1 MRRSA
6 RLAATTGLV
15 AKCHHAFVDPVL
27 GATRH
32 PTGSVEA
39 ASQPTH
45 PAVSHLP
52 AQRIRDGF
60 RRPSGNGKA
69 VPSDRIGQLR
79 DARRSVAQQMHRQ
92 DIPKL
97 DPSQLHRLV
106 HRRTVA
112 RWSDIEPAVAE
123 RRPHRNNGRGDNVTR
138 SSSDHQHRTPLV
150 AQRRAHRHHRLR
162 SYECGQTRRYPSLKS
177 TASGEFHCAIHAH

>member
-6 RLAATTGLV
+6 RLAATTDLV

-32 PTGSVEA
+32 PTGSVEP

-60 RRPSGNGKA
+60 RRPSRYGKA
-69 VPSDRIGQLR
+69 VPSDRVGQLR

-97 DPSQLHRLV
+97 DPSQLHRVV

-123 RRPHRNNGRGDNVTR
+123 RRPHRNNGLGDDMCDRNDVSVLSDPFVVR
-138 SSSDHQHRTPLV
+138 SPTPHPTCRCKAGISTPLTTLVTDVTDGAPV
-150 AQRRAHRHHRLR
+150 A
-162 SYECGQTRRYPSLKS
+162 
-177 TASGEFHCAIHAH
+177 